1 MVKKNGMVVTEA
13 FSFLPLGLNCI
24 WLTVY
29 KTVAF
34 VSVYIVFENMPFR
47 VLISVL
53 ETSLLGVFKTGIS
66 WIEMFD
72 NIASDA
78 ARMLV
83 VLFWI
88 LLASIIVS
96 GALWMRSYKKG

>member
-1 MVKKNGMVVTEA
+1 
-13 FSFLPLGLNCI
+13 
-24 WLTVY
+24 LTVY

-34 VSVYIVFENMPFR
+34 VSVYIVFENMLFR

-53 ETSLLGVFKTGIS
+53 ETLLLGVFKTGHS
-66 WIEMFD
+66 WIEMFQ
-72 NIASDA
+72 NIVSDA

-88 LLASIIVS
+88 LLASIMIW
-96 GALWMRSYKKG
+96 GTLWMRSYKKG

>member
-1 MVKKNGMVVTEA
+1 
-13 FSFLPLGLNCI
+13 
-24 WLTVY
+24 LTVY

-34 VSVYIVFENMPFR
+34 LSVYIVFENMPFR

-66 WIEMFD
+66 WIEMFE
-72 NIASDA
+72 NIFSEA
-78 ARMLV
+78 AQTLV

-88 LLASIIVS
+88 LLASIIIWGV
-96 GALWMRSYKKG
+96 LWMRSYRKG

>member
-1 MVKKNGMVVTEA
+1 M
-13 FSFLPLGLNCI
+13 
-24 WLTVY
+24 TVY

-34 VSVYIVFENMPFR
+34 LSVYIVFENMPFR

-66 WIEMFD
+66 WIEMFE
-72 NIASDA
+72 NIFSEA
-78 ARMLV
+78 AQTLV

-88 LLASIIVS
+88 LLASIIIWGV
-96 GALWMRSYKKG
+96 LWMRSYRKG

>member
-1 MVKKNGMVVTEA
+1 M
-13 FSFLPLGLNCI
+13 
-24 WLTVY
+24 TVY

-34 VSVYIVFENMPFR
+34 LSVYIVFENMPFR

-66 WIEMFD
+66 WIEMFE
-72 NIASDA
+72 NIVSEA
-78 ARMLV
+78 AQTLV

-88 LLASIIVS
+88 LLASIIIWGV
-96 GALWMRSYKKG
+96 LWMRSYRKG